1 MSKTTQ
7 DTPVE
12 EQRPPRGRSRR
23 KPKEEA
29 PTASAEATAADSS
42 GQPASEDERPAT
54 KAPARRRSTASK
66 GAGSKGAAS
75 KGAASKSSASNGA
88 APKGAEASPEPAAP
102 AAPTSAPEE
111 PATAAKRP
119 RAGGNAR
126 VVVVGPD
133 GRPMV
138 MPAVA
143 ATAPSA
149 AAPAATAQGEA
160 TQATAEEQRTTA
172 GLVDQP
178 TKVIRIGS
186 MIKQLLEEVRTA
198 PLDEA
203 ARVRLTEVHARAV
216 RELEDGLSGDLLAE
230 LRRLTL
236 PLGDEGMVPSD
247 AELRIAQAQLVG
259 WLEGLFQSIQTALVA
274 QQMASQSQRKALP
287 PGLVAMAQHPQGAD
301 QGQQPS
307 PDTRPG
313 QYL

>member
-1 MSKTTQ
+1 MSKTSH
-7 DTPVE
+7 DSPADE
-12 EQRPPRGRSRR
+12 KRPARGRSRR
-23 KPKEEA
+23 KTTDEA
-29 PTASAEATAADSS
+29 PPPTNEAAEEATAAAEAAE
-42 GQPASEDERPAT
+42 QERPAK
-54 KAPARRRSTASK
+54 KATARRRSAP
-66 GAGSKGAAS
+66 AKGAAS
-75 KGAASKSSASNGA
+75 SKAATSQGATPEAAEPAEASTPPSADNGAAS
-88 APKGAEASPEPAAP
+88 E
-102 AAPTSAPEE
+102 
-111 PATAAKRP
+111 ATATPEQRP

-143 ATAPSA
+143 TK
-149 AAPAATAQGEA
+149 APATTAEGEA
-160 TQATAEEQRTTA
+160 AAEEQRTTA

-216 RELEDGLSGDLLAE
+216 HELEDGLSGDLLAE

-236 PLGDEGMVPSD
+236 PLGEEGMVPSD

-274 QQMASQSQRKALP
+274 QQVASQSQRKALP
-287 PGLVAMAQHPQGAD
+287 PGLVPMSQPPHGAG

-307 PDTRPG
+307 SDTRPG

>member
-7 DTPVE
+7 DSPVE
-12 EQRPPRGRSRR
+12 EQRPSRGRSRR
-23 KPKEEA
+23 KPKDEA
-29 PTASAEATAADSS
+29 STASAEATAADSS
-42 GQPASEDERPAT
+42 EQSPGEDERPAT

-66 GAGSKGAAS
+66 GAAS
-75 KGAASKSSASNGA
+75 KA
-88 APKGAEASPEPAAP
+88 
-102 AAPTSAPEE
+102 SAPEE

-138 MPAVA
+138 APAVA
-143 ATAPSA
+143 ATAPGA

-160 TQATAEEQRTTA
+160 AQASAEEQRTTA

-216 RELEDGLSGDLLAE
+216 HELEDGLSGDLLAE

-274 QQMASQSQRKALP
+274 QQVASQSQRKALP